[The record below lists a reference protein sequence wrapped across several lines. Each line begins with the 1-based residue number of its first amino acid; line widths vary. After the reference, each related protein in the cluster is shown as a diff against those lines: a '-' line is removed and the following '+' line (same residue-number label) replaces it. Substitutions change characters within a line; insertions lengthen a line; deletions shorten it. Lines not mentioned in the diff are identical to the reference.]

1 MGRIVG
7 AYIYPH
13 PPIIVP
19 EVGKGDENSA
29 IVTINT
35 AKKAAKEIASIRPAT
50 IIVTTPHAP
59 VFEDYIYISENKVLK
74 GDFGKFG
81 RRDVGLSFNNNLSLV
96 NTIISYAADEGIS
109 SGGIEFNEAAS
120 YGVETDLDWGALV
133 PLYYISKEYDDFKL
147 IHISISYLSMEN
159 LYKFGVC
166 IGKAIE
172 ESDGDVVLVASG
184 DLSHKLAN
192 SHYGY
197 SEYGKQFD
205 ELVLKSIKENDVNSL
220 LDINEELCENA
231 AQCGLR
237 SFIMMYGALDGYE
250 IKPEVYS
257 YEAPFGIGYCIA
269 NIGVGGKDNDR
280 KVMDKRIEV
289 IRKNEDEYVAL
300 ARKSLESFVRE
311 GKMIEIPEELPKEMK
326 TERAGVFVSIKKDGQ
341 LRGCIGTIA
350 PTRENIAGEIIYN
363 AISSGTED
371 PRFFPVEAT
380 ELGSLVYSV
389 DVLKK
394 PEPINSIKELDV
406 ERYGVIVRSG
416 HRSGLLLPNLEGVNT
431 PEEQINI
438 ALQKAGIG
446 KNEPYT
452 MERFEVIRHKA

>member
-1 MGRIVG
+1 
-7 AYIYPH
+7 
-13 PPIIVP
+13 
-19 EVGKGDENSA
+19 
-29 IVTINT
+29 
-35 AKKAAKEIASIRPAT
+35 
-50 IIVTTPHAP
+50 
-59 VFEDYIYISENKVLK
+59 
-74 GDFGKFG
+74 
-81 RRDVGLSFNNNLSLV
+81 
-96 NTIISYAADEGIS
+96 
-109 SGGIEFNEAAS
+109 
-120 YGVETDLDWGALV
+120 
-133 PLYYISKEYDDFKL
+133 
-147 IHISISYLSMEN
+147 
-159 LYKFGVC
+159 
-166 IGKAIE
+166 
-172 ESDGDVVLVASG
+172 
-184 DLSHKLAN
+184 
-192 SHYGY
+192 
-197 SEYGKQFD
+197 
-205 ELVLKSIKENDVNSL
+205 
-220 LDINEELCENA
+220 
-231 AQCGLR
+231 
-237 SFIMMYGALDGYE
+237 MMYGALDGYE